1 MVEFKL
7 NPFKLNKSSILVP
20 VFRAIAYKPS
30 PLTTVYV
37 PPVEGCSELAAL
49 SSLGVPCVEIELSSS
64 VEVVSSFADDSLLA
78 DKVKT
83 CPG

>member
-7 NPFKLNKSSILVP
+7 NPFKLNKSSILIP

-49 SSLGVPCVEIELSSS
+49 SSLVVSCIELELSS

>member
-37 PPVEGCSELAAL
+37 PPVKGCSELVDV
-49 SSLGVPCVEIELSSS
+49 SSLLVSS
-64 VEVVSSFADDSLLA
+64 VLVDASSDAEVSLLE
-78 DKVKT
+78 DSFKT

>member
-20 VFRAIAYKPS
+20 VLRAMAYKPS

-37 PPVEGCSELAAL
+37 PPVEFCLVLSVVSALAF
-49 SSLGVPCVEIELSSS
+49 SSLGVLSSCFVS
-64 VEVVSSFADDSLLA
+64 VDAAFEDNA
-78 DKVKT
+78 KT

>member
-1 MVEFKL
+1 MIEFKL

-30 PLTTVYV
+30 PLTIVYV
-37 PPVEGCSELAAL
+37 PPVAGCSELAAL
-49 SSLGVPCVEIELSSS
+49 SSLVVSCVELELSS
-64 VEVVSSFADDSLLA
+64 VEVVSSCADVSLFADKL
-78 DKVKT
+78 KT

>member
-37 PPVEGCSELAAL
+37 PPVDVCSEIAAFFSLEVSCVDVEL
-49 SSLGVPCVEIELSSS
+49 SFSVEELSS
-64 VEVVSSFADDSLLA
+64 DSASWLFII
-78 DKVKT
+78 V
-83 CPG
+83 

>member
-37 PPVEGCSELAAL
+37 PPVAACSELVTL
-49 SSLGVPCVEIELSSS
+49 SSLGVPCVEI
-64 VEVVSSFADDSLLA
+64 
-78 DKVKT
+78 
-83 CPG
+83 

>member
-37 PPVEGCSELAAL
+37 PPVAACSELAAL
-49 SSLGVPCVEIELSSS
+49 SSLGVSCVELELSS

>member
-7 NPFKLNKSSILVP
+7 NPFKLNKSSIDVP

-37 PPVEGCSELAAL
+37 PPSEACLVFVEVSSFIVSSAAFSSLEAL
-49 SSLGVPCVEIELSSS
+49 SSCFVS
-64 VEVVSSFADDSLLA
+64 VVAAFEDNAN
-78 DKVKT
+78 T

>member
-37 PPVEGCSELAAL
+37 PPVAACSELAAL
-49 SSLGVPCVEIELSSS
+49 SSLGVSCVELELSSA
-64 VEVVSSFADDSLLA
+64 EVVSSFADDSLLA

>member
-7 NPFKLNKSSILVP
+7 NPFKLNKSSILIP

-37 PPVEGCSELAAL
+37 PPVERWFVLAAL
-49 SSLGVPCVEIELSSS
+49 SSF
-64 VEVVSSFADDSLLA
+64 VVSCLDF
-78 DKVKT
+78 
-83 CPG
+83 

>member
-20 VFRAIAYKPS
+20 VLRAMAYNPS

-37 PPVEGCSELAAL
+37 PSVAGCSELAAL
-49 SSLGVPCVEIELSSS
+49 SSLGISCVELSSS
-64 VEVVSSFADDSLLA
+64 IEVVSSFADDSLLA